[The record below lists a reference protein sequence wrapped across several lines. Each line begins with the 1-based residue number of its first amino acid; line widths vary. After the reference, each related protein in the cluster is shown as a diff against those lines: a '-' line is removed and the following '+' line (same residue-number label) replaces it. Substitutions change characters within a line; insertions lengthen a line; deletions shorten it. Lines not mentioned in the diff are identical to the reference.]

1 MYMIRQAGTYIN
13 KYINL
18 WMALS
23 VTDELAGMYAI
34 TYSQETLDGES
45 YSIDRWMDRTRI
57 SHAAVHT
64 HILTYV

>member
-1 MYMIRQAGTYIN
+1 
-13 KYINL
+13 
-18 WMALS
+18 MALS